1 MSGSLPPVVPGGPS
15 GGDAPLHELAR
26 ALIGGDAPLHEI
38 AHALIDALR
47 ARGVMCAT
55 AESCTGGGIAAAIT
69 DIAGSS
75 DVFDRG
81 FVTYSNA
88 AKTRMLGVNAALI
101 DAQGAV
107 SEAVA
112 AAMADGA
119 IASSDAQ
126 LAVAVTG
133 VAGPGGGTPQ
143 KPVGM
148 VCFGFARSGA
158 RTVVETVHFAGDRQ
172 AVRRQSVLHALR
184 GMVAMAHRE

>member
-1 MSGSLPPVVPGGPS
+1 MSDWPPS
-15 GGDAPLHELAR
+15 RAPAGQACDDTRLHACAR
-26 ALIGGDAPLHEI
+26 V
-38 AHALIDALR
+38 LIDALR
-47 ARGVMCAT
+47 ARGAMCAT

-88 AKTRMLGVNAALI
+88 AKIRMLGVDAALI
-101 DAQGAV
+101 ETHGAV

-119 IASSDAQ
+119 ISFSDAR
-126 LAVAVTG
+126 LAAAVTG
-133 VAGPGGGTPQ
+133 VAGPGGGSVD

-148 VCFGFARSGA
+148 VCFGFAWRGSP
-158 RTVVETVHFAGDRQ
+158 TVAETLHFAGDRQ
-172 AVRRQSVLHALR
+172 AVRRQSVMHALDR
-184 GMVAMAHRE
+184 MIAMTGRS